1 MPAISLAPVIFPAF
15 VNVELASPNIPVE
28 WAVPNFISPLVS
40 FVPVDAF
47 KAIPT
52 NPSFEVE
59 GTAVFV
65 SIVPALLTVEPTLPN
80 IPVEPF
86 PFNVILAFWIL
97 VASEPITAIPTT
109 LSLFPVIL
117 PLFVITDFFVPSF
130 SPNIPVENAV
140 PRVIS
145 PPVSFVPVEAFKAI
159 PTNPSVE
166 DVGCVAGATIF
177 VSIVPTLLT
186 VEPFLPK
193 IPVEPFPSNTI
204 DFPALFVALEPSTAI
219 PTVEPFTPLIVPL
232 FTTFDLVVPLASP
245 NIPFEFAPFNVIVA
259 LFVALEPFAAIPT
272 ALSAVPVIFPA
283 FVNVELFSPNIPV
296 E

>member
-28 WAVPNFISPLVS
+28 WAVPNFISPVVS
-40 FVPVDAF
+40 FVPVEAF

-52 NPSFEVE
+52 NPSVE
-59 GTAVFV
+59 FAGTAVLV
-65 SIVPALLTVEPTLPN
+65 SINPAFVTVEPALPK

-86 PFNVILAFWIL
+86 PFKVILAFWIL

-140 PRVIS
+140 PNFIS
-145 PPVSFVPVEAFKAI
+145 PLVSFVPVDAFKAI

-166 DVGCVAGATIF
+166 FVGTAAF
-177 VSIVPTLLT
+177 VSIVPALLT
-186 VEPFLPK
+186 VEPALPK